1 MAGQFVIDKYTVLN
15 TMHIILYVFN
25 KYLIC
30 ERKKLIFIFNYVIDF
45 LNQYLGII
53 YSA

>member
-15 TMHIILYVFN
+15 TVHIILYVFN

-30 ERKKLIFIFNYVIDF
+30 EIKVNILYLTFIDF

-53 YSA
+53 YST